1 MEGIK
6 VLLAALCYNIF
17 MQLYRSKRLKA
28 KHAFC
33 AREGGVSA
41 SPYASLNVAYHVG
54 DRRDDVMTNH
64 KLLAFEVG
72 YDFKKL
78 VFMNQIHS
86 SKVVVIDEESFSVP
100 SCDALVTD
108 IPDTPLMVMSADCA
122 PVLLHDA
129 VHGVIAAVHA
139 GRAGAF
145 GNIVK
150 NVIQTMQERYGCKAT
165 DIQAAIGPR
174 ICASCYEVS
183 QKEIDEAK
191 ALGYDFACKGNHI
204 DIDAIL
210 EHQLKESGVLAENI
224 DFLPHCTKCEKSEF
238 FSYRA
243 DKVTGRNASVI
254 VL

>member
-1 MEGIK
+1 
-6 VLLAALCYNIF
+6 

-28 KHAFC
+28 KHAFSS
-33 AREGGVSA
+33 RVGGVSKP
-41 SPYASLNVAYHVG
+41 PYNTLNLAYHVG
-54 DRRDDVMTNH
+54 DKAADVMHNH
-64 KLLAFEVG
+64 KILANEVG
-72 YDFKKL
+72 YDLKKL

-86 SKVVVIDEESFSVP
+86 NEVVVIDEESFSVP

-108 IPDTPLMVMSADCA
+108 LPNTPLMVMSADCA
-122 PVLLHDA
+122 PLLMVDG
-129 VHGVIAAVHA
+129 VRRVIAAVHA

-150 NVIQTMQERYGCKAT
+150 NVIETMQKRYGSEPCNIEVT
-165 DIQAAIGPR
+165 IGPR